1 MQKGKKKFIIIL
13 WSLFGLG
20 WISAIV
26 LFLLIEIG
34 AVGYMPPIENLQN
47 PIDKYAS
54 QLISSDGENLGSY
67 ARSGGNRIFTTYE
80 NLSPHLIDALIAT
93 EDKRFYS
100 HSGID
105 VKAIFRA
112 IIKTGILRQKESGG
126 GSTLTQQLAKQLY
139 SPRAGNILERALQ
152 KPIEWVIALKL
163 ERTYTKEEI
172 ISLYFNQF
180 DFLYNATGIESAS
193 KTYFNKEASELT
205 IEEAA
210 TLVGMCK
217 NPSYYNPVLH
227 EENSKER
234 RNVVLDQMRKM
245 KMLSRAE
252 ADSLKQLPLELEF
265 RQRNHTDGLAPYFR
279 EHLRTLLTAKK
290 PKRSDYS
297 EWAKDQYSL
306 DSLAWET
313 NPIYGWCNKNRKS
326 DGSTYDLYADGL
338 KIYTTLNS
346 TMQRYAEEA
355 VQEHLGGY
363 VQPIFDNEKKN
374 SPTKPFSSKT
384 TEKERADIIKRAIR
398 QSERFYQM
406 RQEGASLDEI
416 DKAFNTP
423 TKMKIWSWQGV
434 RDTVMT
440 PRDSILYY
448 KGFLRASFM
457 AMNPYNGHILAYVGG
472 IDFRTFK
479 FDMVYQGRRQVGS
492 TIKPFLYSL
501 SMIEGISPC
510 DEIIHEPITL
520 YDANGRPWTPRSGGS
535 RKQGELVSIKW
546 GLQNSSNWVT
556 TYLMGRTSPLT
567 FVRMLRGFGIK
578 GDIDPVVSLAAG
590 TPDVSLYEMVSAYT
604 AFVTQGIRS
613 EPLPISRIED
623 QYGNVI
629 ASFTPQMSEVLPVD
643 AALKMLYMMRAV
655 VDGGTGGRL
664 RFRHGLKMP
673 LGGKTGTTQ
682 NNSDGWFIGFSPQ
695 IVAGCWVGGEDRS
708 IHFNSTAVGQGA
720 SLSLPIFGLFMDKVY
735 KDSSL
740 GYSIQDGF
748 EVPSGWSP
756 CAGEEKETLAT
767 TIVYEE
773 VTSLDEA
780 IPLEE

>member
-1 MQKGKKKFIIIL
+1 MQKGKKRFIIIL

-234 RNVVLDQMRKM
+234 RNVVLQQMRKM
-245 KMLSRAE
+245 KMLSRVE

-374 SPTKPFSSKT
+374 SPTKPFSSRT

-398 QSERFYQM
+398 QSDRFYQM

-556 TYLMGRTSPLT
+556 TYLMGRTSPHT

-578 GDIDPVVSLAAG
+578 GNIDPVVSLAAG

-708 IHFNSTAVGQGA
+708 IHFNSTAIGQGA

-740 GYSIQDGF
+740 GYSTQDGF

-756 CAGEEKETLAT
+756 CEGTDKETLAT

-773 VTSLDEA
+773 VPSLDEA